1 MDFENF
7 LNCEAAEDLL
17 SVDRASPASKEEI
30 ELLTL
35 EGSSNAS
42 TFAHGSDPQ
51 IERIMSFMD
60 KLELPDSQNVS
71 KELTKAKGFCKK
83 KNGKNSEF

>member
-17 SVDRASPASKEEI
+17 SVDRASKEEI